1 MLVLLLP
8 LDWVKVST
16 ELGKSIKLD
25 SSHLLLAIQD
35 VVRHAVNVIGLFL
48 VIPKCDHSSPSQVLE
63 VPFYVLITLWLNF
76 RSLTTLVLVL

>member
-16 ELGKSIKLD
+16 ELGQTVELD
-25 SSHLLLAIQD
+25 RSHLLLAIQD
-35 VVRHAVNVIGLFL
+35 VVRHVVNVVGLL
-48 VIPKCDHSSPSQVLE
+48 LILPKCDNSSPSQVLE